1 MTRYVAFLRA
11 INVGSHLVKM
21 DRLRA
26 IFEAI
31 GVSNV
36 STFIASGNVLFDTKK
51 SPAPLEAIVEK
62 TLRAELGYEVATMI
76 RRLDEVSA
84 VVSHVEKQKLV
95 PEAGVMLYVGFLK
108 ATPTAAAAQSVAAMS
123 NDIDTL
129 AVHQRELYWRCRK
142 TFSQST
148 VTGAKL
154 EKLLGVP
161 ATVRNFTTVQ
171 RLASRTDVPRVGRA
185 HP

>member
-1 MTRYVAFLRA
+1 M
-11 INVGSHLVKM
+11 KM

-26 IFEAI
+26 LVEAI

-36 STFIASGNVLFDTKK
+36 STFIASGNVLFDSKK
-51 SPAPLEAIVEK
+51 PPAHLEAIIEK

-84 VVSHVEKQKLV
+84 VVSHVEKQNLV
-95 PEAGVMLYVGFLK
+95 PEPGVMLYVGFLK
-108 ATPTAAAAQSVAAMS
+108 SVPTAAAAKSVAAMS
-123 NDIDTL
+123 NDVDTL
-129 AVHQRELYWRCRK
+129 AVHQRELFWRCRK

-148 VTGAKL
+148 VTGARL

-161 ATVRNFTTVQ
+161 ATIRNFTTVHK
-171 RLASRTDVPRVGRA
+171 LARWSEADPARRA